1 MNALGVDV
9 SHWQRSVDWKLLRK
23 AGVSFANIKASQGTQ
38 VSDQLLHTHF
48 SGARNAGMV
57 TGVYHWVD
65 PILPA
70 ARQIDHFMDVC
81 SGLDFDF
88 AALDVEQ
95 YWQSWQEWAKH
106 KVVRCFEPEG
116 ISACVREAAQT
127 LRAAITKPVVIY
139 TRTSFVLTYAEP
151 MQDWLSGWPLWL
163 AFYPY
168 PHGQVNVSWE
178 SLRREHLPKIKG
190 PDLPGG
196 ASDWHFWQFSG
207 DRFVLPGADS
217 PLDLTFFNGSE
228 EQLRAWCS
236 AGPAAESEISD
247 VDKLRLLWEA
257 HPELRQP

>member
-9 SHWQRSVDWKLLRK
+9 SRWQRSVDWKLLRK
-23 AGVSFANIKASQGTQ
+23 AGVTFANVKASQGTQ
-38 VSDQLLHTHF
+38 LRDQLLRSHF

-57 TGVYHWVD
+57 TGVYHWID

-70 ARQIDHFMDVC
+70 ARQIDHFMAVC

-95 YWQSWQEWAKH
+95 YWQSWQEWAENRI
-106 KVVRCFEPEG
+106 VRCFEPES
-116 ISACVREAAQT
+116 ISACAREAAQT
-127 LRAAITKPVVIY
+127 LRAAIKKPVVIY
-139 TRTSFVLTYAEP
+139 TRLSFVKTYAEP

-168 PHGQVNVSWE
+168 PSGRVNVSWE
-178 SLRREHLPKIKG
+178 SLQHEHLPKRKG

-217 PLDLTFFNGSE
+217 PLDLSFFNGSE
-228 EQLRAWCS
+228 ERLRAWCG
-236 AGPAAESEISD
+236 AGSAAESEISD
-247 VDKLRLLWEA
+247 AEKLRLLWEA
-257 HPELRQP
+257 HPELRRP